1 MDEQSIRFLQVD
13 GRRVAWATVGEGPPL
28 VIGGW
33 WMSHL
38 ELNWRDPGFRGFVRA
53 LGRHRTVVRY
63 DSPGIGLSDREAPPP
78 ATVDEQVAVLAA
90 VIAAHGEEPVDL
102 WAASSGGPVA
112 TAYAVANPGGVGRLV
127 NYGTYARGAEIA
139 AAEARA
145 SILAVIR
152 QHWGLGSRV
161 LADLFL
167 PTASAE
173 ERQAFVEFQRESAS
187 AELAA
192 ATLEAVYAYN
202 IADRLSRV
210 TVPTQV
216 LHRRG
221 DRAIP
226 FQLGQELAALIP
238 GASFHP
244 LEGADHFPWRGRTRE
259 VLRAALRGIGVPE
272 AEIELEPE
280 AAADREE
287 EGTPAVAGG
296 NPEAIAEAGLSE
308 RELEVLKLVA
318 LGLSD
323 REIADRLVLSP
334 HTVHRHVANI
344 RTKLRLPSR
353 AAAAAQAAR
362 LGLI

>member
-1 MDEQSIRFLQVD
+1 MDEQAIRFVQVD
-13 GRRVAWATVGEGPPL
+13 GRRVAWAAVGAGPPL

-38 ELNWRDPGFRGFVRA
+38 ELNWRDPGFRAFVAA
-53 LGRHRTVVRY
+53 LARHRTVVRY
-63 DSPGIGLSDREAPPP
+63 DSPGVGLSDREAPPP
-78 ATVDEQVAVLAA
+78 ASVDEQVAVLAA
-90 VIAAHGEEPVDL
+90 VIDAHGVDRVDL

-139 AAEARA
+139 DPEARA

-152 QHWGLGSRV
+152 RHWGLGSRV

-167 PTASAE
+167 PTASAA
-173 ERQAFVEFQRESAS
+173 ERQAFVEFQRQAAS

-192 ATLEAVYAYN
+192 ATLEAVYAYD
-202 IADRLSRV
+202 IVDRLGRV
-210 TVPTQV
+210 TVPVAV
-216 LHRRG
+216 LHRRE

-226 FQLGQELAALIP
+226 FRLGQELAAAIP

-244 LEGADHFPWRGRTRE
+244 LEGAEHFPWRGRSRE
-259 VLRAALRGIGVPE
+259 VLRAALLGIGVPE
-272 AEIELEPE
+272 AEIDLEPE
-280 AAADREE
+280 AALD
-287 EGTPAVAGG
+287 GAGDA
-296 NPEAIAEAGLSE
+296 EAIAAAGLSA

-334 HTVHRHVANI
+334 HTVHRHVANV

>member
-1 MDEQSIRFLQVD
+1 MDEQSIRFVQVD
-13 GRRVAWATVGEGPPL
+13 GRLVAWAAVGEGPPL

-38 ELNWRDPGFRGFVRA
+38 ELNWRDPGFRGFVQA

-63 DSPGIGLSDREAPPP
+63 DSPGIGLSDREGPPP
-78 ATVDEQVAVLAA
+78 ASVDAQVEVLAA
-90 VIAAHGEEPVDL
+90 VIGAHGAEPVDL

-112 TAYAVANPGGVGRLV
+112 TAYAAANPGGVGRLV
-127 NYGTYARGAEIA
+127 NYGSYARGAEIA
-139 AAEARA
+139 DADARA
-145 SILAVIR
+145 SIIAVIR

-161 LADLFL
+161 LADVFL
-167 PTASAE
+167 PTGSAE

-192 ATLEAVYAYN
+192 ATLEAVYAYD
-202 IADRLSRV
+202 IADRLDRV
-210 TVPTQV
+210 TVPVQV
-216 LHRRG
+216 LHRRD

-226 FQLGQELAALIP
+226 FRLGQDLAARIP

-244 LEGADHFPWRGRTRE
+244 LEGADHFPWRGRSRE

-272 AEIELEPE
+272 EEIELEPE
-280 AAADREE
+280 AALAE
-287 EGTPAVAGG
+287 G

-308 RELEVLKLVA
+308 RELEVLKLIA

-362 LGLI
+362 FGLI

>member
-1 MDEQSIRFLQVD
+1 MDEQSIRFVQVD
-13 GRRVAWATVGEGPPL
+13 GRRVAWAAVGSGPAL

-38 ELNWRDPGFRGFVRA
+38 ELNWRDPAFRGFVQA

-63 DSPGIGLSDREAPPP
+63 DSPGIGLSDRERPPP
-78 ATVDEQVAVLAA
+78 ASVDEQVGVLAA

-112 TAYAVANPGGVGRLV
+112 TAYAAGNPGGVGRVV
-127 NYGTYARGAEIA
+127 NYGSYARGAEIA
-139 AAEARA
+139 SAADRA
-145 SILAVIR
+145 AILAVIR
-152 QHWGLGSRV
+152 DHWGLGSRV
-161 LADLFL
+161 LADMFL

-173 ERQAFVEFQRESAS
+173 ERQSFVEFQREAAS
-187 AELAA
+187 AERAA
-192 ATLEAVYAYN
+192 ATLEAVYAYD
-202 IADRLSRV
+202 IGDRLDRV
-210 TVPTQV
+210 SVPVRV
-216 LHRRG
+216 LHRRE

-226 FQLGQELAALIP
+226 FRLGQELAAAIP

-259 VLRAALRGIGVPE
+259 VLRAALRGLGVAE
-272 AEIELEPE
+272 EEIELEPE
-280 AAADREE
+280 ASTAD
-287 EGTPAVAGG
+287 GPARDGAD
-296 NPEAIAEAGLSE
+296 PEAIADAGLSE
-308 RELEVLKLVA
+308 RELEVLRLVA

>member
-1 MDEQSIRFLQVD
+1 MDEQSIRFAQVD
-13 GRRVAWATVGEGPPL
+13 GRRVAWAAVGEGPPL

-38 ELNWRDPGFRGFVRA
+38 ELNWRDPGFRGFVQA
-53 LGRHRTVVRY
+53 LARHRTVVRY

-78 ATVDEQVAVLAA
+78 ARVEEQVEVLAA
-90 VIAAHGEEPVDL
+90 VIAAHGFEPVDL

-112 TAYAVANPGGVGRLV
+112 TAYAAANPAGVGRLV
-127 NYGTYARGAEIA
+127 NYGSYARGAEIA
-139 AAEARA
+139 DADARA

-167 PTASAE
+167 PTGSAE
-173 ERQAFVEFQRESAS
+173 ERQAFVDFQREAAT

-192 ATLEAVYAYN
+192 ATLEAVYAYD
-202 IADRLSRV
+202 IADRLDRV
-210 TVPTQV
+210 RVPVQV
-216 LHRRG
+216 LHRRD

-226 FQLGQELAALIP
+226 FRLGQDLAARID

-244 LEGADHFPWRGRTRE
+244 LEGADHFPWRGRSRE

-272 AEIELEPE
+272 EEIELEPE
-280 AAADREE
+280 AVGAGDAAGD
-287 EGTPAVAGG
+287 
-296 NPEAIAEAGLSE
+296 PEAIAEAGLSE

>member
-1 MDEQSIRFLQVD
+1 MSEQSIRFVQVD
-13 GRRVAWATVGEGPPL
+13 GRRVAWAMAGEGPPL

-38 ELNWRDPGFRGFVRA
+38 ELNWRDPGFRAFVEA
-53 LGRHRTVVRY
+53 FGRHRTVVRY
-63 DSPGIGLSDREAPPP
+63 DSPGIGLSDREGPPP
-78 ATVDEQVAVLAA
+78 ADVDAQVAVLAA
-90 VIAAHGEEPVDL
+90 VIEASGADAVDL

-112 TAYAVANPGGVGRLV
+112 TAFAIEYPDRVGRLV
-127 NYGTYARGAEIA
+127 NYGTYARGQEVAD
-139 AAEARA
+139 AEARA

-173 ERQAFVEFQRESAS
+173 ERQAFVEFQREAAS

-192 ATLEAVYAYN
+192 ATLEAVYAYD
-202 IADRLSRV
+202 IAERLGRV
-210 TVPTQV
+210 AVPTQV

-226 FQLGQELAALIP
+226 FRLGQELAAAIP
-238 GASFHP
+238 DASFHP
-244 LEGADHFPWRGRTRE
+244 LEGADHFPWRGRSRE
-259 VLRAALRGIGVPE
+259 VVRAALLGLGVPE
-272 AEIELEPE
+272 AEIVLEPE
-280 AAADREE
+280 AVAA
-287 EGTPAVAGG
+287 GAVD
-296 NPEAIAEAGLSE
+296 PEAIAEAGLSE
-308 RELEVLKLVA
+308 RELEVLRLVA